1 MPRQF
6 SLITARKAESVSTGK
21 PLTRGGLAART
32 SCNIETI
39 RYYERVGLLPPPP
52 RSAGGHRLYG
62 EGLIRRLNFVRRS
75 RDLGFSIEE
84 IRELLR
90 LVDGGNY
97 TCRKVEKL
105 TRDHV
110 RQILRKI
117 ADLRKLERV
126 FETMAA
132 QCSGDA
138 VPDCPIID
146 ALFDPDGPSLATT
159 GPTAPV
165 PRNERSSIDMD
176 RRLRVKGV
184 KGEGE
189 AHIVHGVL
197 ESPSGTAL
205 HHDVADILSCVDL
218 R

>member
-1 MPRQF
+1 MLRQF
-6 SLITARKAESVSTGK
+6 SPTAARQGEGAASGK
-21 PLTRGGLAART
+21 PLTRGALAART
-32 SCNIETI
+32 GCNIETI

-62 EGLIRRLNFVRRS
+62 EGLVRRLNFVRRS

-90 LVDGGNY
+90 LVDGGTY
-97 TCRKVEKL
+97 TCREVEKL
-105 TRDHV
+105 ARDHM
-110 RQILRKI
+110 REIRRKI

-146 ALFDPDGPSLATT
+146 ALFDPDGPSRQAT
-159 GPTAPV
+159 
-165 PRNERSSIDMD
+165 RSATFRS
-176 RRLRVKGV
+176 VG
-184 KGEGE
+184 
-189 AHIVHGVL
+189 
-197 ESPSGTAL
+197 
-205 HHDVADILSCVDL
+205 
-218 R
+218 

>member
-1 MPRQF
+1 MPRHF
-6 SLITARKAESVSTGK
+6 SPIAARRGEAASTGK
-21 PLTRGGLAART
+21 PLTRGTLAART
-32 SCNIETI
+32 GCNIETI

-62 EGLIRRLNFVRRS
+62 VGLVRRLNFVRRS

-90 LVDGGNY
+90 LVDGGTY
-97 TCRKVEKL
+97 TCAQVEQL
-105 TRDHV
+105 ARDHI
-110 RQILRKI
+110 REIRRKI

-146 ALFDPDGPSLATT
+146 ALFDPDGLPQPANTRTT
-159 GPTAPV
+159 TSRFAQ
-165 PRNERSSIDMD
+165 
-176 RRLRVKGV
+176 
-184 KGEGE
+184 
-189 AHIVHGVL
+189 
-197 ESPSGTAL
+197 
-205 HHDVADILSCVDL
+205 
-218 R
+218 

>member
-6 SLITARKAESVSTGK
+6 SPAAARSGEAAGISK

-32 SCNIETI
+32 GCNIETI

-75 RDLGFSIEE
+75 RDLGFSVEE
-84 IRELLR
+84 IRELLL
-90 LVDGGNY
+90 LVDGTY
-97 TCRKVEKL
+97 TCREVEQL
-105 TRDHV
+105 ARDHM
-110 RQILRKI
+110 REIRRKI
-117 ADLRKLERV
+117 ADLRRLERV

-146 ALFDPDGPSLATT
+146 ALFDPGGLPHLTRTDTT
-159 GPTAPV
+159 TS
-165 PRNERSSIDMD
+165 RSA
-176 RRLRVKGV
+176 
-184 KGEGE
+184 E
-189 AHIVHGVL
+189 
-197 ESPSGTAL
+197 
-205 HHDVADILSCVDL
+205 
-218 R
+218 